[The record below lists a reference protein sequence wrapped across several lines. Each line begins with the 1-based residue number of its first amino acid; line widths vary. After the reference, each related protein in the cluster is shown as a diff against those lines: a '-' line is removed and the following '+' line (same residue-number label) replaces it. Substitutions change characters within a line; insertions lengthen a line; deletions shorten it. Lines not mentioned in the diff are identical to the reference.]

1 MPNRAELA
9 QLDLPDFGLPTV
21 EPAIPAATYRQRL
34 DQLYQRAREAG
45 YSAFVVYGDRE
56 HVANLAYLTGYDPRF
71 EEALLVLNIGAQGRQ
86 KPLLLVGNEGLGYT
100 DISPIKD
107 ELEIALYQSFSL
119 LGQDRSRSS
128 PLADLLGAAGIAAGA
143 RIGVAGWKHF
153 GPAESPT
160 PDTWLEIPAYIV
172 DTLRAIAGRM
182 DLVRNANAIFMDA
195 SRGLR
200 AINDV
205 DQLARFEFAA
215 TLTSQAVRD
224 AIFGLRPGMTEYE
237 VVQAMRLT
245 GLPLSCHLMLS
256 SGPRAS
262 TGLPSPSSRVI
273 QRGDPFTVAY
283 GVWGALNCRAGFVA
297 ESEADLPGAAR
308 DYVDRLVRPYFAAI
322 AAWYEQV
329 GIGVPGG
336 DLYAAIHERLGD
348 PFFGLGLNTGHLIH
362 LDEWVNSPI
371 YAGST
376 EVLGSGMA
384 LQVDVIPATGSPY
397 FTANVEDG
405 IALADE
411 ALRDEF
417 MHRYPEAWQRI
428 QARRAFMRDALGIR
442 LKPEVLPFS
451 NIPAYLPPYLL
462 TPQRALRLA
471 GGVA

>member
-1 MPNRAELA
+1 
-9 QLDLPDFGLPTV
+9 
-21 EPAIPAATYRQRL
+21 
-34 DQLYQRAREAG
+34 
-45 YSAFVVYGDRE
+45 
-56 HVANLAYLTGYDPRF
+56 
-71 EEALLVLNIGAQGRQ
+71 
-86 KPLLLVGNEGLGYT
+86 
-100 DISPIKD
+100 
-107 ELEIALYQSFSL
+107 
-119 LGQDRSRSS
+119 
-128 PLADLLGAAGIAAGA
+128 
-143 RIGVAGWKHF
+143 
-153 GPAESPT
+153 
-160 PDTWLEIPAYIV
+160 
-172 DTLRAIAGRM
+172 
-182 DLVRNANAIFMDA
+182 
-195 SRGLR
+195 
-200 AINDV
+200 
-205 DQLARFEFAA
+205 
-215 TLTSQAVRD
+215 
-224 AIFGLRPGMTEYE
+224 
-237 VVQAMRLT
+237 
-245 GLPLSCHLMLS
+245 
-256 SGPRAS
+256 
-262 TGLPSPSSRVI
+262 
-273 QRGDPFTVAY
+273 
-283 GVWGALNCRAGFVA
+283 VWGALNCRAGFVA

-348 PFFGLGLNTGHLIH
+348 PFFGLGLNPGHLIH

-417 MHRYPEAWQRI
+417 MRRYPEAWQRI

-462 TPQRALRLA
+462 APHRALRLA
-471 GGVA
+471 GGAA